1 MKNRLKKTA
10 NFFRNLSFFLKKMC
24 FFDIIIFTRSNILPM
39 LTNIFRRHNRQPQ
52 AGCYVA
58 PLISVCLPVYDTEPV
73 LERCL
78 RSVITQDY
86 PNFEIVIVSDKS
98 RGHDSNGRDAKQIAL
113 AMQSAMKML
122 PATILR
128 SSMST
133 AWAAAG
139 ICLPKMNLMQ
149 FIQIRQPLMQHL
161 ES

>member
-1 MKNRLKKTA
+1 
-10 NFFRNLSFFLKKMC
+10 
-24 FFDIIIFTRSNILPM
+24 M
-39 LTNIFRRHNRQPQ
+39 LTNVFRRHNRQPQ

-122 PATILR
+122 PATILH

-149 FIQIRQPLMQHL
+149 FM
-161 ES
+161 